1 MKKTGTSDVTSP
13 LLNREGQGGESS
25 IGKKS
30 LTIKSL
36 PLDERPRE
44 KMMAQGAAALSDAEL
59 LAILIGSGNA
69 EETAVGL
76 MQRVLQ
82 DCKGSLNTLG
92 RMTTDELVRRYKG
105 IGEAKAITLLA
116 ACELGSRRRRE
127 EVVEKKKI
135 GDSNDAYEYFAMM
148 RDLPLEECHVLML
161 RQNHSIIGE
170 TMISRGGLTGTAVDV
185 REVMRHAILN
195 RAAAIVLCH
204 NHPSGNLRPSRE
216 DDQLTRSVASACQTM
231 NIQFVDHLIVAET
244 GYYSYRE
251 KGKV

>member
-1 MKKTGTSDVTSP
+1 MKV
-13 LLNREGQGGESS
+13 N
-25 IGKKS
+25 
-30 LTIKSL
+30 IKDL

-76 MQRVLQ
+76 MQRVMK

-92 RMTTDELVRRYKG
+92 RMTIDDLMIRYKG

-127 EVVEKKKI
+127 EVVEKRKI
-135 GDSNDAYEYFAMM
+135 TDSREAYEYFASM
-148 RDLPLEECHVLML
+148 RDLPLEECHLLLL

-170 TMISRGGLTGTAVDV
+170 AMISKGGLTGTAVDV
-185 REVMRHAILN
+185 REVMRHAVLN

-204 NHPSGNLRPSRE
+204 NHPSGNLCPSRE
-216 DDQLTRSVASACQTM
+216 DDQLTQRVDEACRVM
-231 NIQFVDHLIVAET
+231 NIQFVDHIIVADT

-251 KGKV
+251 QSKI